1 MQIDIIS
8 DTICPWCFIGKRRF
22 ERALSMRP
30 QSNLEIRWLPFQLNP
45 TMPSNGMER
54 RQYLAA
60 KFGGAERA
68 ERQYDRLRETG
79 LEEGIPFA
87 FEDIGSTPNT
97 IDSHRLI
104 YFSQSYGKQAAVV
117 EALFQ
122 AYFFQGEDLG
132 DIDVLSDIGAAAGLK
147 RDSVSRYLASKE
159 DRAHIVELDEKM
171 RRLGISGV
179 PCFIVEDRYAIS
191 GAQSP
196 EIFHQIFELV
206 RQETDSLPGR
216 SAAE

>member
-1 MQIDIIS
+1 
-8 DTICPWCFIGKRRF
+8 
-22 ERALSMRP
+22 MRP
-30 QSNLEIRWLPFQLNP
+30 QNDLEIRWLPFQLNP
-45 TMPSNGMER
+45 TMQSDGMER

-79 LEEGIPFA
+79 REEGIEFS
-87 FEDIGSTPNT
+87 FEDITSTPNT

-104 YFSQSYGKQAAVV
+104 YFSQSHDKQAPVV

-122 AYFFQGEDLG
+122 AYFFEGKDLG
-132 DIDVLSDIGAAAGLK
+132 DTDVLTDIGAAAGLN
-147 RDSVSRYLASKE
+147 RAALRRYLASDD
-159 DRAHIVELDEKM
+159 DRGHMVELDQRM

-196 EIFHQIFELV
+196 EIFHQIFDLV